1 MHLQYKQRPGL
12 VGPSRQLPPTQ
23 ACVSTNPKGCYKG
36 IKTDFVPDS
45 KHVIIIPEVVY
56 FKQ

>member
-1 MHLQYKQRPGL
+1 MHLQCKQRPGL

-56 FKQ
+56 FN